1 MPVAHR
7 VQLIQH
13 DRRAS
18 ELPQHRHDLRL
29 QRVVEARVDAGH
41 VAAGEGIPGDG
52 GDLGVFLSWGGLSL
66 QSQEPVV
73 HDLPHVRLPK
83 VARVNAV
90 APKVAFCPV
99 PLAGLGG
106 RLDRDS

>member
-1 MPVAHR
+1 MCRGSDVGAGSGDGAADPGEGIVMPVAHR

-52 GDLGVFLSWGGLSL
+52 GDLGVFLSWGGCPYRVKSQSFMTCRMYDCPRSL
-66 QSQEPVV
+66 
-73 HDLPHVRLPK
+73 
-83 VARVNAV
+83 
-90 APKVAFCPV
+90 
-99 PLAGLGG
+99 G
-106 RLDRDS
+106 